1 MDEKMYQ
8 EELLE
13 HFRKPKNNILIDDP
27 DFYAEEKNPSCG
39 DELAMTGKISGDVL
53 VGIGFQ
59 GRGCVISQA
68 TASMLAEQ
76 SIGKKNDDLLA
87 LTPDDITQLIGITLG
102 PVRLRCAL
110 LALQVLQQGIVQFE
124 KNKKIED

>member
-13 HFRKPKNNILIDDP
+13 HFRKPKHNKLLEQA
-27 DFYAEEKNPSCG
+27 DFYVEEKNPSCG
-39 DELAMTGKISGDVL
+39 DEITMTGKISNGVL
-53 VGIGFQ
+53 VAIGFQ

-76 SIGKKNDDLLA
+76 SIDKHQKELLA
-87 LTPDDITQLIGITLG
+87 LASEDIIQLIGITLG

-110 LALQVLQQGIVQFE
+110 LALQVLQQGIIQVKQ
-124 KNKKIED
+124 NKKC

>member
-1 MDEKMYQ
+1 MITMDEKMYQ

-13 HFRKPKNNILIDDP
+13 HFKNVLLQNP

-39 DELAMTGKISGDVL
+39 DELTMTGIISGDVL
-53 VGIGFQ
+53 MQIGFQ

-68 TASMLAEQ
+68 TASMLTEECL
-76 SIGKKNDDLLA
+76 SKKLDEVLV
-87 LTPDDITQLIGITLG
+87 LTSSDITRLIGITLG

-110 LALQVLQQGIVQFE
+110 LALHVLRRGIMQFKTSNSKE
-124 KNKKIED
+124 

>member
-1 MDEKMYQ
+1 MDERMYQ

-13 HFRKPKNNILIDDP
+13 HFKKPRHNVLLEQP
-27 DFYAEEKNPSCG
+27 DFCVEEKNPSCG
-39 DELAMTGKISGDVL
+39 DEVTITGKIADDVL
-53 VGIGFQ
+53 VDVGFQ

-76 SIGKKNDDLLA
+76 SIGKKEDELLA
-87 LTPDDITQLIGITLG
+87 LTSTDITNMIGITLG

-110 LALQVLQQGIVQFE
+110 LALHVLQQGIKQF
-124 KNKKIED
+124 KKIKNIHT